1 MNDNDKRKKEP
12 PYRQCNIRYKSRY
25 SVKEKGLFFEKNVI
39 FYPTYITVM

>member
-25 SVKEKGLFFEKNVI
+25 SVKEKENFFEKKCP
-39 FYPTYITVM
+39 FYPDYITVM